1 MTFFQRNSRFI
12 VPLPWLM
19 LAAMKLW
26 EAVHVGG
33 VVNYVAA
40 FAFVGL
46 AGFMYLSQRL
56 LYMKRL
62 HDGAHP

>member
-1 MTFFQRNSRFI
+1 MTFFQRNARFI

-40 FAFVGL
+40 FAFAVL
-46 AGFMYLSQRL
+46 AACMYLSQRL
-56 LYMKRL
+56 QYMKRL
-62 HDGAHP
+62 HDGVHP

>member
-1 MTFFQRNSRFI
+1 MTFFQRNARFI

-33 VVNYVAA
+33 VANYAGAVGFAA
-40 FAFVGL
+40 L
-46 AGFMYLSQRL
+46 AAVTYLSQRM
-56 LYMKRL
+56 LYLKRVQ
-62 HDGAHP
+62 GAQHL